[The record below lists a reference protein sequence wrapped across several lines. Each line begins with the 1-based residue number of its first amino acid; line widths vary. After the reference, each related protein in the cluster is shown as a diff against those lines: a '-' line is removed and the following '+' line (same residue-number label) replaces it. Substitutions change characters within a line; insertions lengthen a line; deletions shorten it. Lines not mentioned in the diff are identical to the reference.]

1 MNNKKRNRIFLAAII
16 SSGVYLFW
24 RIFFTLPWQEGVV
37 SVAAGCA
44 LVLAE
49 TVTLSG
55 TAELM
60 ISRMRAPAFKIP
72 FPEKTEPESFP
83 HVDVL
88 IATHNE
94 PEELLYKTVN
104 ACTFLEYP
112 DPAKVHVY
120 VCDDGGRENVRKMA
134 EHLGAGYIGMK
145 ENPHAK
151 SGNYNHALER
161 TSSPLVATFD
171 ADMIPRRT
179 FLMRTVPYFL
189 IPEWKLGLLQTP
201 QSFYNQDLFQFNLYA
216 EKGIPNEQDFFS
228 REINLLRNATNTAAY
243 TGSNTVILREALE
256 EIGGFPYGT
265 VTEDFET
272 SLRLQKAGYRTY
284 ASAEVLAAGL
294 STTTAGSMI
303 RQRIRWARGVIQSI
317 QNTNAIFTGKLP
329 LPARI
334 SYLNAWLYWWSF
346 LCRLIFLLSPVLFA
360 LFDIQLVECGFWEL
374 MLFWLPSHLLSRLA
388 MEYLSTNIRSARWSH
403 IIDTILAPYLAGP
416 VLLESIGIHRKQ
428 FQVTDKNRRREKT
441 ASGRYLIPHGILILL
456 TAAAI
461 LRFAKGKYGMALF
474 YSSVILYWLGYNL
487 VLLLYAVFF
496 MLGRE
501 SRRISDRIGAK
512 EETQIIWGGRSY
524 PAVTEDVS
532 EEGIALRPAGPG
544 WEKEEPGVEKEGPG
558 AALTL
563 QKGDAFEIVVTTEYY
578 RAKLR
583 AVCVYRG
590 KEKITA
596 TVEAVDEE
604 NYRNWL
610 QIIHDRE
617 HSLPRELDPWMTIYD
632 EISQNVLAR
641 WKKR

>member
-1 MNNKKRNRIFLAAII
+1 MNDKKRNRIFLAAII

-55 TAELM
+55 PAELM
-60 ISRMRAPAFKIP
+60 ISRMRAPAFEIP

-112 DPAKVHVY
+112 DPAKVHIY
-120 VCDDGGRENVRKMA
+120 VCDDGGRENIRRMA

-161 TSSPLVATFD
+161 TFSPLVATFD

-256 EIGGFPYGT
+256 KC
-265 VTEDFET
+265 
-272 SLRLQKAGYRTY
+272 SC
-284 ASAEVLAAGL
+284 
-294 STTTAGSMI
+294 
-303 RQRIRWARGVIQSI
+303 
-317 QNTNAIFTGKLP
+317 AIK
-329 LPARI
+329 
-334 SYLNAWLYWWSF
+334 
-346 LCRLIFLLSPVLFA
+346 
-360 LFDIQLVECGFWEL
+360 
-374 MLFWLPSHLLSRLA
+374 
-388 MEYLSTNIRSARWSH
+388 
-403 IIDTILAPYLAGP
+403 
-416 VLLESIGIHRKQ
+416 
-428 FQVTDKNRRREKT
+428 
-441 ASGRYLIPHGILILL
+441 
-456 TAAAI
+456 
-461 LRFAKGKYGMALF
+461 
-474 YSSVILYWLGYNL
+474 
-487 VLLLYAVFF
+487 
-496 MLGRE
+496 
-501 SRRISDRIGAK
+501 
-512 EETQIIWGGRSY
+512 
-524 PAVTEDVS
+524 
-532 EEGIALRPAGPG
+532 
-544 WEKEEPGVEKEGPG
+544 
-558 AALTL
+558 
-563 QKGDAFEIVVTTEYY
+563 
-578 RAKLR
+578 
-583 AVCVYRG
+583 
-590 KEKITA
+590 
-596 TVEAVDEE
+596 
-604 NYRNWL
+604 
-610 QIIHDRE
+610 
-617 HSLPRELDPWMTIYD
+617 
-632 EISQNVLAR
+632 
-641 WKKR
+641 

>member
-388 MEYLSTNIRSARWSH
+388 IEYLSTNIRSARWSH

-416 VLLESIGIHRKQ
+416 VLLESIQIRQRREGRRKEKQVALAVPINLRPHFPSPTLRNFILTVRPAIDPELGDYTFPEIVAQVHHHMRLHINRVEMQATIAGNVALQNNLLLQLVPSPIKNLALDVSYRLIGNRPYSTTLTNPGVFKVPAAMEEHIERMEMILGQSYTARSNCACISYGDTLTITFAGIVKDTDMEREFFRHLVREGIHVKVISNRK
-428 FQVTDKNRRREKT
+428 E
-441 ASGRYLIPHGILILL
+441 
-456 TAAAI
+456 
-461 LRFAKGKYGMALF
+461 
-474 YSSVILYWLGYNL
+474 
-487 VLLLYAVFF
+487 
-496 MLGRE
+496 
-501 SRRISDRIGAK
+501 
-512 EETQIIWGGRSY
+512 
-524 PAVTEDVS
+524 
-532 EEGIALRPAGPG
+532 
-544 WEKEEPGVEKEGPG
+544 
-558 AALTL
+558 
-563 QKGDAFEIVVTTEYY
+563 
-578 RAKLR
+578 
-583 AVCVYRG
+583 
-590 KEKITA
+590 
-596 TVEAVDEE
+596 
-604 NYRNWL
+604 
-610 QIIHDRE
+610 
-617 HSLPRELDPWMTIYD
+617 
-632 EISQNVLAR
+632 
-641 WKKR
+641 

>member
-1 MNNKKRNRIFLAAII
+1 MNDKKRNRIFLAAII

-24 RIFFTLPWQEGVV
+24 RIFFTLPWQEGVA
-37 SVAAGCA
+37 SVAAGCV

-60 ISRMRAPAFKIP
+60 ISRMRAPAFEIP

-112 DPAKVHVY
+112 DLAKVHGY
-120 VCDDGGRENVRKMA
+120 VCDDGGRENIRRMA

-256 EIGGFPYGT
+256 KC
-265 VTEDFET
+265 
-272 SLRLQKAGYRTY
+272 SC
-284 ASAEVLAAGL
+284 
-294 STTTAGSMI
+294 
-303 RQRIRWARGVIQSI
+303 
-317 QNTNAIFTGKLP
+317 AIK
-329 LPARI
+329 
-334 SYLNAWLYWWSF
+334 
-346 LCRLIFLLSPVLFA
+346 
-360 LFDIQLVECGFWEL
+360 
-374 MLFWLPSHLLSRLA
+374 
-388 MEYLSTNIRSARWSH
+388 
-403 IIDTILAPYLAGP
+403 
-416 VLLESIGIHRKQ
+416 
-428 FQVTDKNRRREKT
+428 
-441 ASGRYLIPHGILILL
+441 
-456 TAAAI
+456 
-461 LRFAKGKYGMALF
+461 
-474 YSSVILYWLGYNL
+474 
-487 VLLLYAVFF
+487 
-496 MLGRE
+496 
-501 SRRISDRIGAK
+501 
-512 EETQIIWGGRSY
+512 
-524 PAVTEDVS
+524 
-532 EEGIALRPAGPG
+532 
-544 WEKEEPGVEKEGPG
+544 
-558 AALTL
+558 
-563 QKGDAFEIVVTTEYY
+563 
-578 RAKLR
+578 
-583 AVCVYRG
+583 
-590 KEKITA
+590 
-596 TVEAVDEE
+596 
-604 NYRNWL
+604 
-610 QIIHDRE
+610 
-617 HSLPRELDPWMTIYD
+617 
-632 EISQNVLAR
+632 
-641 WKKR
+641 

>member
-60 ISRMRAPAFKIP
+60 ISRMRAPAFEIP

-179 FLMRTVPYFL
+179 FLMRTVPFFL

-201 QSFYNQDLFQFNLYA
+201 HSFYNQDLFQFNLYA

-228 REINLLRNATNTAAY
+228 RRSIFCEMRRTLWRTPAAT
-243 TGSNTVILREALE
+243 R
-256 EIGGFPYGT
+256 
-265 VTEDFET
+265 
-272 SLRLQKAGYRTY
+272 
-284 ASAEVLAAGL
+284 
-294 STTTAGSMI
+294 
-303 RQRIRWARGVIQSI
+303 
-317 QNTNAIFTGKLP
+317 
-329 LPARI
+329 
-334 SYLNAWLYWWSF
+334 
-346 LCRLIFLLSPVLFA
+346 
-360 LFDIQLVECGFWEL
+360 
-374 MLFWLPSHLLSRLA
+374 
-388 MEYLSTNIRSARWSH
+388 
-403 IIDTILAPYLAGP
+403 
-416 VLLESIGIHRKQ
+416 
-428 FQVTDKNRRREKT
+428 
-441 ASGRYLIPHGILILL
+441 
-456 TAAAI
+456 
-461 LRFAKGKYGMALF
+461 
-474 YSSVILYWLGYNL
+474 
-487 VLLLYAVFF
+487 
-496 MLGRE
+496 
-501 SRRISDRIGAK
+501 
-512 EETQIIWGGRSY
+512 
-524 PAVTEDVS
+524 
-532 EEGIALRPAGPG
+532 
-544 WEKEEPGVEKEGPG
+544 
-558 AALTL
+558 
-563 QKGDAFEIVVTTEYY
+563 
-578 RAKLR
+578 
-583 AVCVYRG
+583 
-590 KEKITA
+590 
-596 TVEAVDEE
+596 
-604 NYRNWL
+604 
-610 QIIHDRE
+610 
-617 HSLPRELDPWMTIYD
+617 
-632 EISQNVLAR
+632 
-641 WKKR
+641 